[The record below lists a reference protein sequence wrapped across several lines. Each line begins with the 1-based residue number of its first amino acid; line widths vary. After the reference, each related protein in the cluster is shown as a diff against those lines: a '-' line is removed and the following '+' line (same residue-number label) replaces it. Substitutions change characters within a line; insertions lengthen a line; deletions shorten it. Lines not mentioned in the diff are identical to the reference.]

1 MPRKIEKINRQI
13 AMGAVIRSYR
23 MKAGIGVQELADMM
37 DVSRGTILHWET
49 DLSRPTV
56 EQIRELIEILGIPF
70 TELFDIKTSLTPS
83 VSELRLINQYRQA
96 SETGKHIIE
105 SMIRT
110 VVTEEQ
116 NAHDRKLTREKH
128 IISFEATQVA
138 AGTGIAF
145 SQAERGYCFVNHNEL
160 SDKADTIIRVS
171 GMSMEPEYH
180 DGDCVYVKYTDAADD
195 GADVI
200 CSTADGAVIKRKK
213 GNKLFSLNKALP
225 FGEKS
230 EDDFVKIEGVILGV
244 VDPKDFATK
253 EETAELEDLLADQ
266 VREFQRRNR

>member
-1 MPRKIEKINRQI
+1 
-13 AMGAVIRSYR
+13 MGAVIRSYR

-128 IISFEATQVA
+128 II
-138 AGTGIAF
+138 
-145 SQAERGYCFVNHNEL
+145 
-160 SDKADTIIRVS
+160 
-171 GMSMEPEYH
+171 
-180 DGDCVYVKYTDAADD
+180 
-195 GADVI
+195 
-200 CSTADGAVIKRKK
+200 
-213 GNKLFSLNKALP
+213 
-225 FGEKS
+225 
-230 EDDFVKIEGVILGV
+230 
-244 VDPKDFATK
+244 
-253 EETAELEDLLADQ
+253 
-266 VREFQRRNR
+266 